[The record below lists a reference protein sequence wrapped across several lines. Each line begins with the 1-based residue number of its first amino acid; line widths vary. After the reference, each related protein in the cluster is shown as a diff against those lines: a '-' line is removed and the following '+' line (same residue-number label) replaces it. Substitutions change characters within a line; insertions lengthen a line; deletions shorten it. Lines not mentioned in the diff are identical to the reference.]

1 MLMSQL
7 KNVFLHICVIF
18 SSCDTYVHFL
28 AKDLLKQGGN
38 VGSTLD
44 DILYVITLSNTYNK
58 KIQ

>member
-38 VGSTLD
+38 VGSTLY
-44 DILYVITLSNTYNK
+44 DILYVITLSNTY
-58 KIQ
+58 I